1 MNRKS
6 RIVPRLLAG
15 LLISGL
21 LLAGLLHTG
30 ACGYQR
36 AGRGARIPSHVK
48 TIAVPVFRSQSTRFR
63 IEQRLAAAI
72 TREFLERTRFAI
84 TAYRE
89 QADAVLEGTVLNAH
103 SRPVAF
109 DLNTGRATTLQ
120 LVVTASVDLRERE
133 TGKSIFSNPRYTFR
147 EQYQIDPNVVAL
159 FEEDEAALERI
170 ARDMAQTLVSE
181 ILENF

>member
-1 MNRKS
+1 MNPKF
-6 RIVPRLLAG
+6 RIVPMLLAG
-15 LLISGL
+15 LLL
-21 LLAGLLHTG
+21 TG

-36 AGRGARIPSHVK
+36 AGQGARIPSHVK
-48 TIAVPVFRSQSTRFR
+48 TIAVPVFQSQSTRFR

-72 TREFLERTRFAI
+72 TREFLERTRFSI

-89 QADAVLEGTVLNAH
+89 QADAVLEGTVLHARSH
-103 SRPVAF
+103 PVAF
-109 DLNTGRATTLQ
+109 DPNTGRATTLQ
-120 LVVTASVDLRERE
+120 LVVTARIDLRERE
-133 TGKSIFSNPRYTFR
+133 TGNSIFSNPRYTFR

>member
-1 MNRKS
+1 MNPKF
-6 RIVPRLLAG
+6 RIVPMLLAG
-15 LLISGL
+15 LLL
-21 LLAGLLHTG
+21 TG

-36 AGRGARIPSHVK
+36 AGQGARIPSHVK
-48 TIAVPVFRSQSTRFR
+48 TIAVPVFQSQSTRFR

-72 TREFLERTRFAI
+72 TREFLERTRFSI

-89 QADAVLEGTVLNAH
+89 QADAVLEGTVLNAY

-120 LVVTASVDLRERE
+120 LVVTARIDLRERE
-133 TGKSIFSNPRYTFR
+133 TGQSIFSNPRYTFR
-147 EQYQIDPNVVAL
+147 EQYQIDPNVAAL

>member
-1 MNRKS
+1 MNPKF
-6 RIVPRLLAG
+6 RIVPMLPARLLIAG
-15 LLISGL
+15 LLL
-21 LLAGLLHTG
+21 TG
-30 ACGYQR
+30 ACGYHR

-48 TIAVPVFRSQSTRFR
+48 TIAVPVFESQSTRFR
-63 IEQRLAAAI
+63 IEQRLAAAL
-72 TREFLERTRFAI
+72 TREFLERTRFAV

-89 QADAVLEGTVLNAH
+89 QADAVLEGTVLNAI

-109 DLNTGRATTLQ
+109 DPNTGRATTLQ
-120 LVVTASVDLRERE
+120 LIVTARIDFRDRE
-133 TGKSIFSNPRYTFR
+133 TGDSIFSNPRYIFR
-147 EQYQIDPNVVAL
+147 EQYQIDPNVAAL